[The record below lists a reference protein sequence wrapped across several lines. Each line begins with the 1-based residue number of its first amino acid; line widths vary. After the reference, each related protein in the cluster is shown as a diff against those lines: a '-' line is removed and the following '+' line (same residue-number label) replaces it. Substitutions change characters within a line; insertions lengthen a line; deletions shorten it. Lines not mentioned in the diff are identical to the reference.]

1 MCALLNPHK
10 DIDDTNDIRKHTND
24 TNDTRRH
31 TKYTKTPKVT
41 ITIRISLDSYDKME
55 YLSKLY
61 QITYS
66 RVVETC
72 INAIYDALVS
82 GAEKVKK
89 EVEE

>member
-1 MCALLNPHK
+1 M
-10 DIDDTNDIRKHTND
+10 HTLSNQQNNINNTD
-24 TNDTRRH
+24 KY
-31 TKYTKTPKVT
+31 TKYTKKPKVA
-41 ITIRISLDSYDKME
+41 ITIRISLDTYDKME

-72 INAIYDALVS
+72 LNVVYDSLVS

-89 EVEE
+89 EVEK

>member
-10 DIDDTNDIRKHTND
+10 DTNKTNDIHKHTND
-24 TNDTRRH
+24 TNKH

-41 ITIRISLDSYDKME
+41 ITIRISLDTYEKME

-72 INAIYDALVS
+72 INAIYDALIS

-89 EVEE
+89 EVEG

>member
-10 DIDDTNDIRKHTND
+10 DTDDTNDIRKNTKN
-24 TNDTRRH
+24 

-41 ITIRISLDSYDKME
+41 ITIRISLDSYDKMV

-72 INAIYDALVS
+72 INAIYDALIS

-89 EVEE
+89 EVEG

>member
-1 MCALLNPHK
+1 MCALLNPQK
-10 DIDDTNDIRKHTND
+10 DTNDTNDIHKHTND
-24 TNDTRRH
+24 TNNIQKH
-31 TKYTKTPKVT
+31 TKYTRKPKVT
-41 ITIRISLDSYDKME
+41 ITIRISLDSYDKLE
-55 YLSKLY
+55 RLSKLY

-72 INAIYDALVS
+72 INAIYDALIS